1 MESGGSG
8 IATTQSHHQGR
19 ASKHEHGD
27 TSHVQHHSAHAAG
40 GREVGALLV
49 HDASGNGTSGG
60 VTLSLH
66 ILDSDSQV
74 LQSRALS
81 RLIMGSL
88 DFKVGIV
95 CLVEAVRHL
104 GLDELVQ
111 AVIHAREGS
120 DVLAIRVL
128 DNLDL
133 SDFLGVVARSAN
145 LLVESELRQIFIVD
159 SSVEGLVD
167 IQL

>member
-1 MESGGSG
+1 M
-8 IATTQSHHQGR
+8 
-19 ASKHEHGD
+19 
-27 TSHVQHHSAHAAG
+27 V
-40 GREVGALLV
+40 
-49 HDASGNGTSGG
+49 
-60 VTLSLH
+60 
-66 ILDSDSQV
+66 
-74 LQSRALS
+74 
-81 RLIMGSL
+81 SL

-128 DNLDL
+128 DDLDL
-133 SDFLGVVARSAN
+133 SDFLGVVIRSAI
-145 LLVESELRQIFIVD
+145 LLVEGELRQIVVVD
-159 SSVEGLVD
+159 STVEGLVD